1 MRVKGNIYPELITV
15 EPYLPARGKVEVRVR
30 ENVKEVTVTDSV
42 TGEAVTM
49 YEYDEYVFHVPDK
62 PGLFDEISNNLNDW
76 LATGRSLEVNEN
88 ASMVQDMKQALSI
101 LGVSMNE

>member
-1 MRVKGNIYPELITV
+1 MKVNSGIEPDIISI
-15 EPYLPARGKVEVRVR
+15 EPYMLIDGYVEVRIR
-30 ENVKEVTVTDSV
+30 ENVSSV
-42 TGEAVTM
+42 DTEEGLM

-62 PGLFDEISNNLNDW
+62 PGLSDEINNNLNDW

-88 ASMVQDMKQALSI
+88 ASMIQDMKQALSI

>member
-1 MRVKGNIYPELITV
+1 MRVNSGIEPDIISI
-15 EPYLPARGKVEVRVR
+15 EPYMPIAGYVEVRLR
-30 ENVKEVTVTDSV
+30 ENVSSFDKEE
-42 TGEAVTM
+42 GLM
-49 YEYDEYVFHVPDK
+49 YAYDEYVFHIPDK
-62 PGLFDEISNNLNDW
+62 PELSNEISNNLNDW

>member
-1 MRVKGNIYPELITV
+1 MRVNSGVEPITV
-15 EPYLPARGKVEVRVR
+15 LIEPYMPIAGYVEVRIR
-30 ENVKEVTVTDSV
+30 ENVSSFETEK
-42 TGEAVTM
+42 GLK

-62 PGLFDEISNNLNDW
+62 PGLSDDINNNLNDW

-88 ASMVQDMKQALSI
+88 ASMIQDMKQALSI

>member
-1 MRVKGNIYPELITV
+1 MRVNSDVEPITV
-15 EPYLPARGKVEVRVR
+15 LIEPYMSIAGYVEVRIR
-30 ENVKEVTVTDSV
+30 ENVSSFNTEE
-42 TGEAVTM
+42 GLM

-62 PGLFDEISNNLNDW
+62 PELFDEISNNLNDW

>member
-1 MRVKGNIYPELITV
+1 MKVNSGIEPDIISI
-15 EPYLPARGKVEVRVR
+15 EPYMPIAGYVEVRIR
-30 ENVKEVTVTDSV
+30 ENVSNVNTEK
-42 TGEAVTM
+42 GLM

-62 PGLFDEISNNLNDW
+62 PGLSDEINNNLNDW

>member
-1 MRVKGNIYPELITV
+1 MRVNSGVEPITV
-15 EPYLPARGKVEVRVR
+15 LIEPYMLIGGYAEVRIR
-30 ENVKEVTVTDSV
+30 ENVSSFNTEE
-42 TGEAVTM
+42 GLM
-49 YEYDEYVFHVPDK
+49 YAYDEYVFHVPDK